1 MGFAPPRR
9 GGLLLFGR
17 LPRIASAAADFI
29 RGYFRSLPTGGRA
42 AFDPSMRQAESS
54 VPMKYVHAIA
64 LISVVAGRGTF
75 ERFSFVC
82 MLVLQMDTACLVA
95 AVGGQ

>member
-1 MGFAPPRR
+1 
-9 GGLLLFGR
+9 
-17 LPRIASAAADFI
+17 
-29 RGYFRSLPTGGRA
+29 
-42 AFDPSMRQAESS
+42 MRQAESS

>member
-29 RGYFRSLPTGGRA
+29 RGYFRSLPTGRRT
-42 AFDPSMRQAESS
+42 AFDPSMHQAESS

-64 LISVVAGRGTF
+64 LGGIEA
-75 ERFSFVC
+75 
-82 MLVLQMDTACLVA
+82 ACLY
-95 AVGGQ
+95 